1 LSNTFTARRVPDGD
15 LERYA
20 SYINI
25 IADFMSKEQIE
36 KLGKRMDK
44 IVARNS

>member
-1 LSNTFTARRVPDGD
+1 VPGGG
-15 LERYA
+15 LEKYVC
-20 SYINI
+20 YINI
-25 IADFMSKEQIE
+25 IADFMPEAQVE

>member
-1 LSNTFTARRVPDGD
+1 MPDSG
-15 LERYA
+15 LERYV

-25 IADFMSKEQIE
+25 IAYFMSREHSE

-44 IVARNS
+44 IVVKNS

>member
-1 LSNTFTARRVPDGD
+1 MPGGG
-15 LERYA
+15 LERNIN
-20 SYINI
+20 YINI
-25 IADFMSKEQIE
+25 IADFRSQELGG